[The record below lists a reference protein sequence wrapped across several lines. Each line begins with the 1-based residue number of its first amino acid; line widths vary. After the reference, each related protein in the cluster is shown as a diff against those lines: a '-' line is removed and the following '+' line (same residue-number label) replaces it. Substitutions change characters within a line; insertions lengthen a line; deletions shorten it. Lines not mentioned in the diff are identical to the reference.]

1 MMKLTSPSQ
10 QQGEYY
16 EQRALAFL
24 QQQGLILVARN
35 WHCRAGE
42 LDLVMLDNQQKLP
55 CLVVV
60 EVRQRQ
66 VGAFGTALDSITPT
80 KQQKIIRATQIFLT
94 QNPLFADYEIRFDVV
109 AFSTTNRDMAEFEW
123 LQSAFLAT

>member
-10 QQGEYY
+10 QQGDYY
-16 EQRALAFL
+16 EQQALVFL
-24 QQQGLILVARN
+24 QQQGLILVAKN

-80 KQQKIIRATQIFLT
+80 KQQKIIRATQVFLT
-94 QNPLFADYEIRFDVV
+94 QNPQFTDYDIRFDVV
-109 AFSTTNRDMAEFEW
+109 AFSTNIQQTAEAEW
-123 LQSAFLAT
+123 IQSAFLAI